1 MFNVHKFFPAAA
13 VAAVILA
20 SAGCSGN
27 KERIEAATSVL
38 TSAQRMVE
46 AQNYDSALVYLD
58 TLDHKYRDCLEQRRQ
73 GTLVRIEALAA
84 ITRDS
89 LAIAKI
95 NYTAAEE
102 VISRL
107 SPNFKQV
114 TLEGTD
120 GYWVDKAVYTG
131 GEMNRNSVQ
140 LRVDEKGYMF
150 MVVNVSGRIGLDAV
164 KFGDVEACGRSV
176 EIEGSEI
183 MSLHQEAVKPL
194 VDALT
199 EAYHNDTKNVTLTLA
214 GKKSSV
220 KVKLDAKQLASIAA
234 TDEYALALQQRHHTS
249 IVLEKLE
256 RRLNKLNDQ
265 MASQIP
271 DPVDE

>member
-1 MFNVHKFFPAAA
+1 MFNVHKFFPVAA